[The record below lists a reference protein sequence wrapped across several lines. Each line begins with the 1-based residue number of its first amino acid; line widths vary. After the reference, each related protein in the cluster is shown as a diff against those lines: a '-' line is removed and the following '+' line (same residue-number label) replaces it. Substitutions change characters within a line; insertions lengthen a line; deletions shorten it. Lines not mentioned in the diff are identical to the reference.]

1 MMPEKE
7 DKKVNVRLL
16 KIREIRDSLE
26 ETEKSAERIEIEARE
41 KARKVLER

>member
-7 DKKVNVRLL
+7 DKKVNVRLS
-16 KIREIRDSLE
+16 KIEEIRGNLE

-41 KARKVLER
+41 KARKILER